1 MNRKDLLTLTTKG
14 INRKKKKGGFRELLK
29 YGHDLEI
36 YLTTWN
42 VGETKPNTENGYYNG
57 KYYTSLSYYQ
67 YIFNLLTILILYLYL
82 LSIIN
87 HYIC

>member
-1 MNRKDLLTLTTKG
+1 MNRKDLLALTTKG

-57 KYYTSLSYYQ
+57 KYYTSLS
-67 YIFNLLTILILYLYL
+67 IIITF
-82 LSIIN
+82 SI
-87 HYIC
+87 C